1 MKNSLGLSAPVATI
15 VFGLT
20 FVVLLSFVSYWGF
33 QRKELDKLSKEEMS
47 LRGEIEQLDVI
58 GNWTLEYLKIDR
70 AVDFLSEK
78 KLSEEAR
85 RRLTEQLWQISH
97 VYSID
102 PLMILAVVAQESHGN
117 PNARGRM
124 QSGAYSG
131 ALGLM
136 QIKLETAQKMAWR
149 FGLRVNSEE
158 DLLKPEVNVT
168 VGTAYLI
175 RLIGKYGNWK
185 EALVAYN
192 LGHSAVD
199 RLLER
204 GQPLPMRYYERVISK
219 YKMLVNRSFL

>member
-33 QRKELDKLSKEEMS
+33 QRKELEKLSKEEMS

-78 KLSEEAR
+78 KLSEDAR

-97 VYSID
+97 AYSID

-117 PNARGRM
+117 RGPIREP
-124 QSGAYSG
+124 
-131 ALGLM
+131 L
-136 QIKLETAQKMAWR
+136 
-149 FGLRVNSEE
+149 
-158 DLLKPEVNVT
+158 DLC
-168 VGTAYLI
+168 
-175 RLIGKYGNWK
+175 R
-185 EALVAYN
+185 
-192 LGHSAVD
+192 
-199 RLLER
+199 
-204 GQPLPMRYYERVISK
+204 
-219 YKMLVNRSFL
+219 

>member
-1 MKNSLGLSAPVATI
+1 MKNSLRLSTPMS
-15 VFGLT
+15 VFIFALIT
-20 FVVLLSFVSYWGF
+20 AVLFSFVVFWGL
-33 QRKELDKLSKEEMS
+33 QRKELEQLSKEELALS
-47 LRGEIEQLDVI
+47 LDVEQLGVI
-58 GNWTLEYLKIDR
+58 GNWTLEYVKIDK

-78 KLSEEAR
+78 KLSKDAR
-85 RRLTEQLWQISH
+85 RRLTEQLWLISH
-97 VYSID
+97 TYSID

-136 QIKLETAQKMAWR
+136 QIKLETAKKMAWR
-149 FGLRVNSEE
+149 FGLRVESEE
-158 DLLKPEVNVT
+158 DLFKPEVNVT

-175 RLIGKYGNWK
+175 RLIGKYGSWK

-199 RLLER
+199 RMLER
-204 GQPLPMRYYERVISK
+204 GQPLPLRYYERVISK
-219 YKMLVNRSFL
+219 YQVLVNRSFL

>member
-1 MKNSLGLSAPVATI
+1 MKNSLRLSAPMS
-15 VFGLT
+15 VFIFVLIT
-20 FVVLLSFVSYWGF
+20 AVLFSFVVFWGL
-33 QRKELDKLSKEEMS
+33 QRKELDSLAKEEMALS
-47 LRGEIEQLDVI
+47 LEVEQLNTI
-58 GNWTLEYLKIDR
+58 GNWTLEYVKIDK

-78 KLSEEAR
+78 RLSKDAR

-97 VYSID
+97 AYSID
-102 PLMILAVVAQESHGN
+102 PLMVLAVVAQESHGN

-124 QSGAYSG
+124 QSGAFSG

-158 DLLKPEVNVT
+158 DLFKPEVNVT

-175 RLIGKYGNWK
+175 RLIGKYGSWK
-185 EALVAYN
+185 EALIAYN

-199 RLLER
+199 RMLER
-204 GQPLPMRYYERVISK
+204 GQPLPLRYYERVISK
-219 YKMLVNRSFL
+219 YQMLVNRSFL

>member
-1 MKNSLGLSAPVATI
+1 MKNSLELSTPTAAI
-15 VFGLT
+15 GFGL
-20 FVVLLSFVSYWGF
+20 VIAVLMSFFFYWGV
-33 QRKELDKLSKEEMS
+33 QRRELEDLSNEEMS
-47 LRGEIEQLDVI
+47 LRTEIEQLETI
-58 GNWTLEYLKIDR
+58 GNWTLEYVKIDK

-78 KLSEEAR
+78 KLSQDAR

-97 VYSID
+97 AYSID

-149 FGLRVNSEE
+149 FGLRVRSEE
-158 DLLKPEVNVT
+158 DLFKPEVNVT

-204 GQPLPMRYYERVISK
+204 GRPLPMRYYERVISK
-219 YKMLVNRSFL
+219 YKVLASRPIL